1 MKKAAKSLVVSI
13 LAWQV
18 KRLYKKNQFKVVGV
32 VGSIGK
38 TSTKLAIA
46 RVLSEHHK
54 VQYQE
59 GNYNEI
65 VSVPLIFFGHKLPSL
80 FNPFA
85 WLSIFIKN
93 ESQIAKKYPYEVVVL
108 EIGTDFPG
116 QIAAFKKYLHLDIAV
131 VTALTPEHMMYFSGL
146 SAVAE
151 EELSVAQY
159 SKRLLLN
166 VDLCPKNL
174 TLSYSGTYLSYALK
188 QDATYTMDPVVYS
201 EYGTRFTLNKDRQP
215 WIEADSKS
223 FSEAQLY
230 SLTAAAAVADLL
242 EVPKEA
248 IEGGFAGILPVAGRM
263 QLLQGLNN
271 STIIDD
277 TYNASPDA
285 VKGALDALYRYKAI
299 RKIALLGNMNELGAI
314 SAESHAEVGKL
325 CVPSQLFLL
334 ITLGPDANEHLAAA
348 AEKNGCKVARTHS
361 PVEAAKVILE
371 VLEAGD
377 VVLVKGSQNGVYAE
391 EAVKMLLE
399 NKADTAKLVRQSKSW
414 IAKKQAQFKEI
425 QV

>member
-1 MKKAAKSLVVSI
+1 MKKSAKAFVVSI
-13 LAWQV
+13 LAWQI

-46 RVLSEHHK
+46 RVLSEQLR

-59 GNYNEI
+59 GNYNEL
-65 VSVPLIFFGHKLPSL
+65 VSVPLVFFGHKMPSL

-85 WLSIFIKN
+85 WLAIFIKN
-93 ESQIAKKYPYEVVVL
+93 EVILSKKYPYDFVVL
-108 EIGTDFPG
+108 EIGTDGPG
-116 QIAAFKKYLHLDIAV
+116 QIAAFKQYLHLDIAV
-131 VTALTPEHMMYFSGL
+131 VTALTPEHMVYFSGL

-166 VDLCPKNL
+166 VDLCPKEL
-174 TLSYSGTYLSYALK
+174 TLSYSGTFLSYSIK
-188 QDATYTMDPVVYS
+188 QDATYTMDPINYS
-201 EYGTRFTLNKDRQP
+201 EYGTRFTINKDREP

-223 FSEAQLY
+223 FSQAQLY
-230 SLTAAAAVADLL
+230 SLTAAAAVSDLL
-242 EVPKEA
+242 DVPKEA
-248 IEGGFAGILPVAGRM
+248 IAEGFGKVVPVPGRL

-299 RKIALLGNMNELGAI
+299 RKIALLGNMNELGST
-314 SAESHAEVGKL
+314 SAEAHTEVGSL
-325 CVPSQLFLL
+325 CMPSQLALL

-348 AEKNGCKVARTHS
+348 AEKNGCKVARTNS
-361 PVEAAKVILE
+361 PIEAARVILE

-377 VVLVKGSQNGVYAE
+377 VLLAKGSQNGVYAE
-391 EAVKMLLE
+391 EAVKLLLE
-399 NKADTAKLVRQSKSW
+399 NPADSSKLVRQSKSW
-414 IAKKQAQFKEI
+414 IAKKRAQFKEI
-425 QV
+425 QA